1 MLNTFVEKTDDNNTT
16 ADLDMED
23 EAATVVEPADICKI
37 IKIKSATM
45 FADFYCLVPK
55 I

>member
-1 MLNTFVEKTDDNNTT
+1 MLNTFVEKTDDIDTP
-16 ADLDMED
+16 ADLED
-23 EAATVVEPADICKI
+23 EAATVMEPAGICKI

-45 FADFYCLVPK
+45 LADFYCLVPK

>member
-1 MLNTFVEKTDDNNTT
+1 MLNIFVEKTNDIDTP

-23 EAATVVEPADICKI
+23 EAATVMEPAGIC
-37 IKIKSATM
+37 KIKSATM
-45 FADFYCLVPK
+45 LADFYCLVPK

>member
-1 MLNTFVEKTDDNNTT
+1 MLNIFVEKTNDIDTP

-23 EAATVVEPADICKI
+23 EAATVMEPAGICEI

-45 FADFYCLVPK
+45 LADFYCLVPK